1 MTYSSTSQP
10 DILFIF
16 LILYITFHLFSLF
29 PACSWFWF
37 LFVWGFV
44 LFLFAQA
51 LCEVNEM
58 LTRTWYFPTCFPTPS
73 SPPPLFFFFPPPS
86 VWVFLGWDAAG
97 GRRGWLFS
105 ICSFCANARSF
116 AGQLKT
122 LHLLVALKKK
132 IKKKIKQKCNLISGS
147 RPWQEEGKCTP
158 VATPV

>member
-73 SPPPLFFFFPPPS
+73 SPPPLFFFFS
-86 VWVFLGWDAAG
+86 STIRLGFSGMGCSGWEEGMAIFHLQLLCKCQVFCRSTKNASLAG
-97 GRRGWLFS
+97 CFKEK
-105 ICSFCANARSF
+105 N
-116 AGQLKT
+116 
-122 LHLLVALKKK
+122 KKK
-132 IKKKIKQKCNLISGS
+132 
-147 RPWQEEGKCTP
+147 
-158 VATPV
+158 

>member
-29 PACSWFWF
+29 PACFWVWVF
-37 LFVWGFV
+37 CLFGGG

-51 LCEVNEM
+51 LCEVKEM
-58 LTRTWYFPTCFPTPS
+58 LTQTWYFPTCSPSPS
-73 SPPPLFFFFPPPS
+73 SPPPLLCFFFSFFHQQFGI
-86 VWVFLGWDAAG
+86 FLGWDAAG

-116 AGQLKT
+116 CQSTKKM
-122 LHLLVALKKK
+122 LHLLVALKRKK
-132 IKKKIKQKCNLISGS
+132 N
-147 RPWQEEGKCTP
+147 
-158 VATPV
+158 

>member
-73 SPPPLFFFFPPPS
+73 SPPPLFFFSSTIRLGFS
-86 VWVFLGWDAAG
+86 GMGCSGWEEGMAIFHLQLLCKCQVFCRSTKNASLAG
-97 GRRGWLFS
+97 CFKEK
-105 ICSFCANARSF
+105 N
-116 AGQLKT
+116 
-122 LHLLVALKKK
+122 
-132 IKKKIKQKCNLISGS
+132 KKKIKQKCNLISGS
-147 RPWQEEGKCTP
+147 RPWREEGKCTP